1 MTAKSHTTTTLAI
14 GILPIYFYGYE
25 ILYIFDYLA
34 IYLIGLVV
42 GSLLPDIEESHS
54 YIGRK
59 AVWLSSRL
67 NKAIGHR
74 KITHRITVYIPIF
87 FISYYM
93 SLNSN
98 SYVYIFLIGFSLGSI
113 LHSLEDCLT
122 DGGVSEAMKPFIK
135 NFVLLKREWRFNTNG
150 KFENFIYYPIIS
162 IIFLTEVAFYLRLLF
177 FHIKG

>member
-14 GILPIYFYGYE
+14 GILPIYFYGNE

-87 FISYYM
+87 FISYYE
-93 SLNSN
+93 
-98 SYVYIFLIGFSLGSI
+98 F
-113 LHSLEDCLT
+113 
-122 DGGVSEAMKPFIK
+122 K
-135 NFVLLKREWRFNTNG
+135 
-150 KFENFIYYPIIS
+150 
-162 IIFLTEVAFYLRLLF
+162 
-177 FHIKG
+177 

>member
-1 MTAKSHTTTTLAI
+1 MTAKSHVTSTLAI
-14 GILPIYFYGYE
+14 GVLPIYFYGYE
-25 ILYIFDYLA
+25 IFYIFDYMAL
-34 IYLIGLVV
+34 YLIGLVV

-74 KITHRITVYIPIF
+74 KITHRITVYLPIL

-98 SYVYIFLIGFSLGSI
+98 NFFYIFLIGFSLGSI